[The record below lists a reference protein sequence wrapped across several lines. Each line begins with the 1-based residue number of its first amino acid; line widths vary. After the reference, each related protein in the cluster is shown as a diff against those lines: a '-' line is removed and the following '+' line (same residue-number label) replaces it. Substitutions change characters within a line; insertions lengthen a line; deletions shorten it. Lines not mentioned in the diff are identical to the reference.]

1 MLRRSEFL
9 DSSAPLRYFDIAGAS
24 QAVSLE
30 AGELGFTYCQLPVV
44 MALADSPSIT
54 LHTADGAT
62 ESVAGSVLT
71 AEQSEAL
78 FKKTGH
84 YVRLDV
90 RVTQVMD

>member
-1 MLRRSEFL
+1 LG
-9 DSSAPLRYFDIAGAS
+9 SSATLRYFDTAGAS
-24 QAVSLE
+24 QAVALE
-30 AGELGFTYCQLPVV
+30 AGELGFTYCQVPVV

-62 ESVAGSVLT
+62 ESVEGSVLS

>member
-9 DSSAPLRYFDIAGAS
+9 DLRQRCATSIQRVLS
-24 QAVSLE
+24 QAVALE
-30 AGELGFTYCQLPVV
+30 AGELGFTYCQVPVV

-54 LHTADGAT
+54 PHTADGKT
-62 ESVAGSVLT
+62 ESVEERVDCRAIRT
-71 AEQSEAL
+71 L